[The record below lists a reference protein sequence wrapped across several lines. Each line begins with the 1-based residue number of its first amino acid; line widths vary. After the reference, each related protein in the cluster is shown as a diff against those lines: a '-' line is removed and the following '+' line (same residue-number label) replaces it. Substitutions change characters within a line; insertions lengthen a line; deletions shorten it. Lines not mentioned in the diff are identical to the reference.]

1 MQSQSRLG
9 ITDSGWFR
17 TAGLICFCLIL
28 FCFCLGSHRAL
39 TAHEALLAGTAKQMV
54 VSGDWLVPRI
64 GDQTWLE
71 KPPLPQW
78 LAASTAVLCGDFNEW
93 TMRLPFAIAGVI
105 VVLLTVRIM
114 TQLFDSQIGWISG
127 IVQASSVYLV
137 MYARLA
143 ESDMLLLAI
152 VMAAI
157 AVFVDVESR
166 FHLRMIGHAND
177 QNTVRPVYTPAELN
191 RRRLAFWI
199 LVGCANLA
207 KGLAFGSV
215 LICFTCGGW
224 LLLRRDWV
232 AVRRWFSPPG
242 ILLAAGI
249 AIAWPL
255 AVVFSDPT
263 ALELWKRHLFGRA
276 AGTLGYTQ
284 PAWYYLTQWPTQLL
298 PWTPF
303 LFIAAPASC
312 KSAFREARSD
322 RFCWW
327 WFLGQM
333 ALLSCSSGKHHHYLI
348 YALPAMSPIIA
359 QGVIQIA
366 DWVRS
371 PLRSWKPASIMLATG
386 GGILLCAGPLL
397 DRLRP
402 GYRIEAYALL
412 PLLGIAC
419 LVLMW
424 QLQQRSARR
433 AWVTLLT
440 VIVLG
445 HIYAQVIV
453 MPRVD
458 TSAADKRF
466 LAKVDSRLDQ
476 DAILSA
482 CGSQEM
488 ALHIFYLQHP
498 VKGIWKPENLP
509 AALPG
514 VPNFYVIARG
524 QAQKELESLGQ
535 VEQILQS
542 EFTRRERSPADR
554 FTLFHVSLAARR
566 QVADGVTAVSQR

>member
-1 MQSQSRLG
+1 MQSQTKDSR
-9 ITDSGWFR
+9 SESVWYR
-17 TAGLICFCLIL
+17 PAGLICLCLIL
-28 FCFCLGSHRAL
+28 FFFCLGSHRAL

-54 VSGDWLVPRI
+54 LSGDWLVPRI

-78 LAASTAVLCGDFNEW
+78 LAASTAVIATDFNEW
-93 TMRLPFAIAGVI
+93 TMRLPFAFAGLI
-105 VVLLTVRIM
+105 VVLLTVRLM
-114 TQLFDSQIGWISG
+114 TLLFDSRIGWLSG
-127 IVQASSVYLV
+127 VIQASSVYMV

-143 ESDMLLLAI
+143 ESDMVLLAF
-152 VMAAI
+152 VMAAMTL
-157 AVFVDVESR
+157 FFEVETQHEVLTQTQLS
-166 FHLRMIGHAND
+166 
-177 QNTVRPVYTPAELN
+177 

-199 LVGCANLA
+199 LVGCTNLA
-207 KGLAFGSV
+207 KGPLFGSV

-224 LLLRRDWV
+224 LFLKRDWN
-232 AVRRWFSPPG
+232 AIRRWFSPLG
-242 ILLAAGI
+242 IILAAGI
-249 AIAWPL
+249 AVAWPI

-284 PAWYYLTQWPTQLL
+284 PFWYYLVQWPTQLM

-303 LFIAAPASC
+303 LFVAAAGSW
-312 KSAFREARSD
+312 KSAYRTAGSD

-333 ALLSCSSGKHHHYLI
+333 AILSCSSGKHHHYLI

-359 QGVIQIA
+359 QGLILTA
-366 DWVRS
+366 DGIRN
-371 PLRSWKPASIMLATG
+371 PLRSLKPSMIWLCG
-386 GGILLCAGPLL
+386 GAALLIIGGVILGVK
-397 DRLRP
+397 RP
-402 GYRIEAYALL
+402 GLRLEGYVLL
-412 PLLGIAC
+412 PLLS
-419 LVLMW
+419 LVLVAFAFL
-424 QLQQRSARR
+424 LQNR
-433 AWVTLLT
+433 AVRPIWGTLLT

-458 TSAADKRF
+458 TSAADKQF
-466 LAKVDSRLDQ
+466 LAEVDQ
-476 DAILSA
+476 EVGPDAILSA

-514 VPNFYVIARG
+514 VQDFYVVARG
-524 QAQKELESLGQ
+524 QAQKELESLGK
-535 VEQILQS
+535 VEQVLQS
-542 EFTRRERSPADR
+542 GFTRRERSAADR
-554 FTLFHVSLAARR
+554 FTLFHVSRTDFTS
-566 QVADGVTAVSQR
+566 QPVVAEKVTAVSLR